1 MCVHFI
7 RLLTG
12 FSEGY
17 KEAFTSGDMEP
28 WTFRGGLQSE
38 LQVCMGYNCL
48 LNDRPAEEI
57 AGPHP
62 MQLTVRWEVGWT
74 VKPHPSLTFF
84 PFSQALFMLLHQSR
98 LFSWQDFRYSRTA
111 EARVGDSQH
120 VWDREKTVMQQFLWC
135 TVWSHTS
142 LLLGRYRNLKTYM
155 YLSFQMLFGH
165 RGVNFSGIVAWLFS
179 LTHVGWRR
187 FELVWSCTWISPLLS
202 SIWRW
207 IQA

>member
-48 LNDRPAEEI
+48 LNDRPAEEV

-62 MQLTVRWEVGWT
+62 MQLTVR
-74 VKPHPSLTFF
+74 
-84 PFSQALFMLLHQSR
+84 
-98 LFSWQDFRYSRTA
+98 
-111 EARVGDSQH
+111 
-120 VWDREKTVMQQFLWC
+120 
-135 TVWSHTS
+135 
-142 LLLGRYRNLKTYM
+142 
-155 YLSFQMLFGH
+155 
-165 RGVNFSGIVAWLFS
+165 
-179 LTHVGWRR
+179 
-187 FELVWSCTWISPLLS
+187 
-202 SIWRW
+202 
-207 IQA
+207 